1 MTREEAIKILKSKM
15 DGSVDTSYE
24 WAEALRMAIEALQFV
39 KHFDLLKEYQSLQEV
54 VRCKDCI
61 HYENDE
67 SVCRIDDMIVDDTD
81 YCSYG
86 EKSNK
91 TSIDVGQLSFGTPIT
106 MTESLTDM
114 SPMEWSKD
122 VLNGEKKVEVKA
134 DNKDCAVGERSK

>member
-1 MTREEAIKILKSKM
+1 MRLIDADALKDKCYITVNGTTIGRNNYVM
-15 DGSVDTSYE
+15 FHEIDDAPTIDAV
-24 WAEALRMAIEALQFV
+24 
-39 KHFDLLKEYQSLQEV
+39 EV

-61 HYENDE
+61 HYESDE

-91 TSIDVGQLSFGTPIT
+91 TNIDVGQLSFSTPIT
-106 MTESLTDM
+106 MTESLTDV

-134 DNKDCAVGERSK
+134 DNKDCAVGERSE

>member
-1 MTREEAIKILKSKM
+1 MRLIDADALKDKCYITINGTTIGRNNYVMFHEIDDAPTIDAI
-15 DGSVDTSYE
+15 
-24 WAEALRMAIEALQFV
+24 
-39 KHFDLLKEYQSLQEV
+39 EV

-106 MTESLTDM
+106 MTESLTDV

-122 VLNGEKKVEVKA
+122 VLSGEKKVEVKA

>member
-1 MTREEAIKILKSKM
+1 MRLIDADALKDKCYITINGTTIGRNNYVM
-15 DGSVDTSYE
+15 FHEIDDAPTIDAV
-24 WAEALRMAIEALQFV
+24 
-39 KHFDLLKEYQSLQEV
+39 EV

-106 MTESLTDM
+106 MTESLTDV